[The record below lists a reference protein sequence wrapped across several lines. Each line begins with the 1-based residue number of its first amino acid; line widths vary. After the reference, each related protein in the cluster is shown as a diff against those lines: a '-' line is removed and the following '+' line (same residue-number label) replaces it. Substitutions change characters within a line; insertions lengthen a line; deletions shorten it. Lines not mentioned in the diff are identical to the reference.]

1 MSISD
6 YLDKISR
13 NSGQAP
19 RDVSVKNSFSNL
31 SILGKNAPIHLNTE
45 NNGYTFFTRPCM
57 NLAYDNVMADR
68 RLSQLLVE
76 NPDSIERAIRS
87 YLDPIAQRAGLQS
100 SIVDPLNPFIPLLSN
115 NLISISGFPDMT
127 TNVATTT
134 PGIYRDVHIYID
146 DVPYQYEAY
155 DIQAS
160 FRNIAGDPITYL
172 SYMWQTYGKAV
183 REGICMPY
191 PDMIFLNEM
200 DYFTRIYRLVMDS
213 TRTYVYRIMACG
225 AAVPTAASVGVNA
238 SYSGDGSETP
248 FATAAEQITI
258 PFRAVGFTVYDH
270 ILIYEFNTLVEM
282 FNSNMTD
289 EQRLSGSVMHKLNPW
304 EKEYFN
310 SVNKYPYINPITME
324 LEWWIPIAA
333 YNAEAADNPR
343 KAPTPNTAP
352 SNTNTTGAQ

>member
-1 MSISD
+1 MALSD
-6 YLDKISR
+6 YLDQISR

-19 RDVSVKNSFSNL
+19 RDVTVKNSFANL
-31 SILGKNAPIHLNTE
+31 SILGKNAPINLNTE

-57 NLAYDNVMADR
+57 NLAYDNVMVDR

-76 NPDSIERAIRS
+76 NVDSIERAIRS
-87 YLDPIAQRAGLQS
+87 YLDPWGQWNGLKS

-134 PGIYRDVHIYID
+134 PGIYRDVSIYID

-191 PDMIFLNEM
+191 PEMIFLNEA
-200 DYFTRIYRLVMDS
+200 DYNTRIYRLVMDS

-225 AAVPTAASVGVNA
+225 AAIPTAAAVGVNA
-238 SYSGDGSETP
+238 SFSGDGPESP
-248 FATAAEQITI
+248 FTTANEQITI

-282 FNSNMTD
+282 FNPWMRD
-289 EQRLSGSVMHKLNPW
+289 ENRNNGRLMHKLNPW

-310 SVNKYPYINPITME
+310 AVNKYPWINPITME
-324 LEWWIPIAA
+324 LEWWIKIEQ
-333 YNAEAADNPR
+333 YNQEVNGNINQGP
-343 KAPTPNTAP
+343 P
-352 SNTNTTGAQ
+352 SQGAQ